1 MSIVS
6 TEDNSF
12 NLSLPTIFMIT
23 PTYARPTQKA
33 DLTRL
38 CQTLMHVRNLHWI
51 IIEDSDSR
59 TPLVTRFLK
68 RCQVKSSQLNR
79 KTSSKL
85 QPAKVSAKEH
95 KNRGA
100 EQRNIALDW
109 LRETYKPGDVTGVV
123 YFGDDDNTYDIQ
135 LFEEVDDSN
144 FKFCRGIRNFLK
156 PFVLKNCKLF
166 NPRFPTNFGIVQV

>member
-1 MSIVS
+1 
-6 TEDNSF
+6 
-12 NLSLPTIFMIT
+12 MIT

-51 IIEDSDSR
+51 IVEDSDSK

-68 RCQVKSSQLNR
+68 RCRVKSSQLNR
-79 KTSSKL
+79 KTSLKL
-85 QPAKVSAKEH
+85 QPAKVSPKKH

-109 LRETYKPGDVTGVV
+109 LRETYKPGEVMGVV

-135 LFEEVDDSN
+135 LFEEVG
-144 FKFCRGIRNFLK
+144 FHY
-156 PFVLKNCKLF
+156 
-166 NPRFPTNFGIVQV
+166 